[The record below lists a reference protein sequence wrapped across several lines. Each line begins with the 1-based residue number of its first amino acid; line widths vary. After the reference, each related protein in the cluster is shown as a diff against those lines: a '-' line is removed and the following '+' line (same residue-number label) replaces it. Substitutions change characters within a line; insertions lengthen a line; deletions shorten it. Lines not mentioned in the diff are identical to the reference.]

1 MRDQQDLGAIAR
13 GVVDANRYLTLGTMN
28 GDGRPW
34 LSPLFFAAKDSTAF
48 YWVSSLAARH
58 SQNLTRHPQVSM
70 VIFDSQVPPYTGQA
84 VYLSARAEQL
94 EGSELDRG
102 LEVFPGPAERGGRAV
117 RLDELQPPS
126 PYRLYRALVSQQWIL
141 CPDPAGGASGLCA
154 AHGQAIDHRV
164 VVPM

>member
-1 MRDQQDLGAIAR
+1 
-13 GVVDANRYLTLGTMN
+13 
-28 GDGRPW
+28 
-34 LSPLFFAAKDSTAF
+34 
-48 YWVSSLAARH
+48 
-58 SQNLTRHPQVSM
+58 M

-84 VYLSARAEQL
+84 VYFSARAEH
-94 EGSELDRG
+94 
-102 LEVFPGPAERGGRAV
+102 GGRAV